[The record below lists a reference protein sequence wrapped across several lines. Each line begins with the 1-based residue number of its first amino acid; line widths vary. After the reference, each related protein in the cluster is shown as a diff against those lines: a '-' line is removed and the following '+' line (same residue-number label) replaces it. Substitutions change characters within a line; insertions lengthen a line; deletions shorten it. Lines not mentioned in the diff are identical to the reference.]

1 MKNTMQK
8 VSLYIYNS
16 FLGNFL
22 GFIVGMAS
30 TRIVSH
36 FFATKSIRNLW
47 GLTSKK
53 TLLDKQTYAIIE
65 YTISILIGFVV
76 FEIISKGVKKR
87 VDEKMPSWKLS
98 FKTWVQRIRFSNI
111 SSNTFKYTQRDAGA
125 AGTRQ
130 SRVYRD
136 VQ

>member
-65 YTISILIGFVV
+65 YTVSILIGFVV

-111 SSNTFKYTQRDAGA
+111 SSDTFKYTQRDAA
-125 AGTRQ
+125 DANTRQ